1 MCESDTGGS
10 NDSGSNDNG
19 SSATVTPAAPAPAP
33 APAPA
38 KEAITGIAAGEI
50 GVDENGNSYKVVDK
64 GGYTTRDYSVDQPA
78 SAAPASSSNDSSNTL
93 AQTIANVLT
102 PNDGK
107 EYVNGELVTPTSFA
121 DTVLADTNSYL
132 PPTSNAAAQTTNND
146 NQQFVDTY
154 NQQSVNAEIFPTA
167 ASTASGSMQTPSSKA
182 AASEGNSLFQDIA
195 NAITPF
201 DDKQYVN
208 GTLVDTTTGNQTNT
222 FVQNVANSITPND
235 DQQYVGGELVN
246 TSSTAFADSVLNGS
260 AENFLPGASE
270 DSNNDGVKD
279 VDAFTN
285 VFNTQVDAANDDPY
299 GQSTSTGFNNTDGS
313 VGVVNNSGVVD
324 VSSPTTTT
332 NTPPQ
337 DTGPTQAEIDEANR
351 IAAEKA
357 AEEERQRLA
366 ALRQS
371 AIDGAMG
378 RLADAFGFATDDYF
392 TGLGTEY
399 EEGGLS
405 PAFTTAYDDAVR
417 GMYDVYKSAGLLNQ
431 ADVDDDLNFLSS
443 SQGSE
448 QDRLDN
454 IVSNY
459 VTANREY
466 VDSGRNTIADQINAL
481 GTVDEINN
489 FDVVSAAQPYRQPTE
504 QSVVDFFTD
513 FAKRS
518 YDPSYNVDP
527 SAVSS
532 GGPRR
537 VSGSVDQLG
546 TNTQPSTVA
555 GIFDPLRG
563 SSARVVA

>member
-10 NDSGSNDNG
+10 DNDSGSND
-19 SSATVTPAAPAPAP
+19 
-33 APAPA
+33 
-38 KEAITGIAAGEI
+38 
-50 GVDENGNSYKVVDK
+50 D
-64 GGYTTRDYSVDQPA
+64 GG
-78 SAAPASSSNDSSNTL
+78 SNTVV
-93 AQTIANVLT
+93 QNIANALT

-121 DTVLADTNSYL
+121 DQVLADTDSFL
-132 PPTSNAAAQTTNND
+132 APTVNTSAPVVSNND
-146 NQQFVDTY
+146 DNNNQQFVDTY

-167 ASTASGSMQTPSSKA
+167 ASTASGSMQTPSSQA
-182 AASEGNSLFQDIA
+182 AAKEGNTFVQNIA

-208 GTLVDTTTGNQTNT
+208 GQLIDTNTGAQTNSL
-222 FVQNVANSITPND
+222 VQNIANSITPND
-235 DQQYVGGELVN
+235 DKMYVGGELLDEYQGPN
-246 TSSTAFADSVLNGS
+246 IDGSSGYGINSDGDAVTL
-260 AENFLPGASE
+260 
-270 DSNNDGVKD
+270 NNDLIT
-279 VDAFTN
+279 DAGQTITSPGGNQTTLTDQKNNFT
-285 VFNTQVDAANDDPY
+285 DDSYMP
-299 GQSTSTGFNNTDGS
+299 STNTD
-313 VGVVNNSGVVD
+313 
-324 VSSPTTTT
+324 TAT

-366 ALRQS
+366 ALRQA

-378 RLADAFGFATDDYF
+378 RLANAFGFATDDYF

-417 GMYDVYKSAGLLNQ
+417 GMYDVYKSAGMLNQ
-431 ADVDDDLNFLSS
+431 ADVDDDLNLLSS
-443 SQGSE
+443 SQGGE
-448 QDRLDN
+448 QARLDN

-466 VDSGRNTIADQINAL
+466 VDSGRNTIADQIRAL
-481 GTVDEINN
+481 GSVDEINN

>member
-1 MCESDTGGS
+1 MCDPAPSG
-10 NDSGSNDNG
+10 NDDNDN
-19 SSATVTPAAPAPAP
+19 
-33 APAPA
+33 
-38 KEAITGIAAGEI
+38 
-50 GVDENGNSYKVVDK
+50 
-64 GGYTTRDYSVDQPA
+64 
-78 SAAPASSSNDSSNTL
+78 
-93 AQTIANVLT
+93 
-102 PNDGK
+102 
-107 EYVNGELVTPTSFA
+107 TSFA
-121 DTVLADTNSYL
+121 DQALANPSSVTAPVVN
-132 PPTSNAAAQTTNND
+132 TAAPVNNNNNNNDND

-154 NQQSVNAEIFPTA
+154 NQQAINAEIFPTA
-167 ASTASGSMQTPSSKA
+167 ASTATGSVQTPSSLA
-182 AASEGNSLFQDIA
+182 AAQEGNSVVQNIA

-201 DDKQYVN
+201 NDTQYVN
-208 GTLVDTTTGNQTNT
+208 GALVDTTTGNQANT

-235 DQQYVGGELVN
+235 GQQYVGGQLVD
-246 TSSTAFADSVLNGS
+246 TSPTAFADSVLNGS

-285 VFNTQVDAANDDPY
+285 VFNTQVDAANNDPT
-299 GQSTSTGFNNTDGS
+299 GQSTSTGFINSDGS
-313 VGVVNNSGVVD
+313 VGVVNNDGVVD
-324 VSSPTTTT
+324 VSSPTNTTTT
-332 NTPPQ
+332 NTSTQ
-337 DTGPTQAEIDEANR
+337 DDGPTQAEID
-351 IAAEKA
+351 AAAQVA

-366 ALRQS
+366 ALRQA

-378 RLADAFGFATDDYF
+378 RLSDAFGFATDDYF
-392 TGLGTEY
+392 TGLGTDY
-399 EEGGLS
+399 QEGGLS

-417 GMYDVYKSAGLLNQ
+417 GMYDVYKSAGMLNQ

-443 SQGSE
+443 SQGGE
-448 QDRLDN
+448 QARLDN

-466 VDSGRNTIADQINAL
+466 VDSGRNTIADQIKAL
-481 GTVDEINN
+481 GSVDEINN

-555 GIFDPLRG
+555 GIFDPLAG

>member
-1 MCESDTGGS
+1 MCESDTS
-10 NDSGSNDNG
+10 SSDNDSGSNDNG
-19 SSATVTPAAPAPAP
+19 
-33 APAPA
+33 
-38 KEAITGIAAGEI
+38 G
-50 GVDENGNSYKVVDK
+50 
-64 GGYTTRDYSVDQPA
+64 
-78 SAAPASSSNDSSNTL
+78 SNTVV
-93 AQTIANVLT
+93 QNIANALT

-121 DTVLADTNSYL
+121 DQVLADTDSFIA
-132 PPTSNAAAQTTNND
+132 PTVNTSAPVVSNND
-146 NQQFVDTY
+146 DNNNNQQFVDTY

-167 ASTASGSMQTPSSKA
+167 ASTASGSMQTPSSQA
-182 AASEGNSLFQDIA
+182 AAREGNTFVQNIA

-208 GTLVDTTTGNQTNT
+208 GQLIDTNTGAQTNS

-235 DQQYVGGELVN
+235 KTSYVGGELLNEYQGPNIDGSSGYGINSDGNAVTLNNDLITDAGQTITSPGGNQTTLTDQKNNFTDDSYN
-246 TSSTAFADSVLNGS
+246 TD
-260 AENFLPGASE
+260 LPGLIQTVE
-270 DSNNDGVKD
+270 QDGTFVRD
-279 VDAFTN
+279 PNQQTN
-285 VFNTQVDAANDDPY
+285 TVTQ
-299 GQSTSTGFNNTDGS
+299 NTDS
-313 VGVVNNSGVVD
+313 
-324 VSSPTTTT
+324 
-332 NTPPQ
+332 
-337 DTGPTQAEIDEANR
+337 GPTQAEIDA
-351 IAAEKA
+351 AAEKA

-466 VDSGRNTIADQINAL
+466 VDSGRNTIADQIRAL
-481 GTVDEINN
+481 GTVEEINN

-555 GIFDPLRG
+555 GIFDPLAG

>member
-1 MCESDTGGS
+1 MCESNSSSSD

-19 SSATVTPAAPAPAP
+19 
-33 APAPA
+33 
-38 KEAITGIAAGEI
+38 G
-50 GVDENGNSYKVVDK
+50 
-64 GGYTTRDYSVDQPA
+64 
-78 SAAPASSSNDSSNTL
+78 SNTVV
-93 AQTIANVLT
+93 QNIANALT

-121 DTVLADTNSYL
+121 DEVLADTNSFL
-132 PPTSNAAAQTTNND
+132 PPTSNAAAPANNNNNDND

-167 ASTASGSMQTPSSKA
+167 ASTASGSMQTPSSQA
-182 AASEGNSLFQDIA
+182 AAKEGNTFVQNIA

-208 GTLVDTTTGNQTNT
+208 GQLIDTNTGAQTNS

-235 DQQYVGGELVN
+235 GTSYVGGELLDEYQGPN
-246 TSSTAFADSVLNGS
+246 IDGSSGYGINSDGNAVTL
-260 AENFLPGASE
+260 
-270 DSNNDGVKD
+270 NNDLIT
-279 VDAFTN
+279 DAGQTITSPGGNQTTLTDQKNNFTDDSYMPSTDT
-285 VFNTQVDAANDDPY
+285 NTA
-299 GQSTSTGFNNTDGS
+299 
-313 VGVVNNSGVVD
+313 
-324 VSSPTTTT
+324 T
-332 NTPPQ
+332 NTPQQ
-337 DTGPTQAEIDEANR
+337 DSGPTQAEIDA
-351 IAAEKA
+351 AAEKA

-378 RLADAFGFATDDYF
+378 RLSDAFGFATDDYF
-392 TGLGTEY
+392 TGLGTNY
-399 EEGGLS
+399 QEGGLS

-417 GMYDVYKSAGLLNQ
+417 GMYDVYKSAGMLNQ
-431 ADVDDDLNFLSS
+431 ADVDDDLNLLSS
-443 SQGSE
+443 SQGGE
-448 QDRLDN
+448 QARLDN

-466 VDSGRNTIADQINAL
+466 VDSGRNTIADQIRAL

-555 GIFDPLRG
+555 GIFDPLAG

>member
-1 MCESDTGGS
+1 MCESDTSSSDNDSGS
-10 NDSGSNDNG
+10 NDSGS
-19 SSATVTPAAPAPAP
+19 
-33 APAPA
+33 
-38 KEAITGIAAGEI
+38 
-50 GVDENGNSYKVVDK
+50 
-64 GGYTTRDYSVDQPA
+64 
-78 SAAPASSSNDSSNTL
+78 SNTVV
-93 AQTIANVLT
+93 QNIANALT
-102 PNDGK
+102 QNDGK

-121 DTVLADTNSYL
+121 DEVLADTDSFL
-132 PPTSNAAAQTTNND
+132 APTVNTSAPVVSNND
-146 NQQFVDTY
+146 DNNNNQQFVDTY

-167 ASTASGSMQTPSSKA
+167 ASTASGSMQTPSSQA
-182 AASEGNSLFQDIA
+182 AAKEGNTFVQNIA

-208 GTLVDTTTGNQTNT
+208 GQLVDTNTGAQTNSL
-222 FVQNVANSITPND
+222 VQNVANSITPND
-235 DQQYVGGELVN
+235 GTSYVGGELLDEYQGPNIDGSSGYGINSNGDAVTLNNDLITDAGQTITSPGGNQTTLTDQKNNFTDDSYMPSTNTNTATN
-246 TSSTAFADSVLNGS
+246 TS
-260 AENFLPGASE
+260 
-270 DSNNDGVKD
+270 
-279 VDAFTN
+279 
-285 VFNTQVDAANDDPY
+285 TQDD
-299 GQSTSTGFNNTDGS
+299 
-313 VGVVNNSGVVD
+313 
-324 VSSPTTTT
+324 
-332 NTPPQ
+332 
-337 DTGPTQAEIDEANR
+337 GPTQAEID
-351 IAAEKA
+351 AAAQVA

-366 ALRQS
+366 ALRQA

-378 RLADAFGFATDDYF
+378 RLSDAFGFATDDYF
-392 TGLGTEY
+392 TGLGTDY
-399 EEGGLS
+399 QEGGLS

-417 GMYDVYKSAGLLNQ
+417 GMYDVYKSAGMLNQ

-443 SQGSE
+443 SQGGE
-448 QDRLDN
+448 QARLDN

-466 VDSGRNTIADQINAL
+466 VDSGRNTIADQIRAL
-481 GTVDEINN
+481 GSVDEINN

-555 GIFDPLRG
+555 GIFDPLAG

>member
-1 MCESDTGGS
+1 MCESNSSSSD

-19 SSATVTPAAPAPAP
+19 
-33 APAPA
+33 
-38 KEAITGIAAGEI
+38 G
-50 GVDENGNSYKVVDK
+50 
-64 GGYTTRDYSVDQPA
+64 
-78 SAAPASSSNDSSNTL
+78 SNTVV
-93 AQTIANVLT
+93 QNIANALT

-121 DTVLADTNSYL
+121 DEVLADTDSFL
-132 PPTSNAAAQTTNND
+132 PPTSNAAAPANNNNNNDND

-167 ASTASGSMQTPSSKA
+167 ASTASGSMQTPSSQA
-182 AASEGNSLFQDIA
+182 AAKEGNSVVQNIA

-201 DDKQYVN
+201 NDTQYVN
-208 GTLVDTTTGNQTNT
+208 GTLVDTTTGNQANT

-235 DQQYVGGELVN
+235 GQQYVGGQLVD
-246 TSSTAFADSVLNGS
+246 TSPTAFADSVLNGS

-285 VFNTQVDAANDDPY
+285 VFNAQVDAANDDPT
-299 GQSTSTGFNNTDGS
+299 GQSTSTGFINSDGS
-313 VGVVNNSGVVD
+313 VGVVNNDGVVD
-324 VSSPTTTT
+324 VSSPTNTNTAT

-337 DTGPTQAEIDEANR
+337 DSGPTQAEIDA
-351 IAAEKA
+351 AAEKA

-366 ALRQS
+366 ALRQA

-378 RLADAFGFATDDYF
+378 RLANAFGFATDDYF

-417 GMYDVYKSAGLLNQ
+417 GMYDVYKSAGMLNQ
-431 ADVDDDLNFLSS
+431 ADVDDDLNLLSS
-443 SQGSE
+443 SQGGE
-448 QDRLDN
+448 QARLDN

-466 VDSGRNTIADQINAL
+466 VDSGRNTIADQIRAL
-481 GTVDEINN
+481 GTVDEIKN

-555 GIFDPLRG
+555 GIFDPLSG